1 MLDTG
6 GLAVAILSFRHRGL
20 QRLFEQG
27 DRSGV
32 PPALA
37 RKLLDMLMAI
47 DTAKAI
53 DELGVFPGWRL
64 HPLTGNLKGH
74 WSLSVTGNRR
84 LIFRF
89 QRGNVVE
96 LDLLDYH

>member
-1 MLDTG
+1 M
-6 GLAVAILSFRHRGL
+6 AILSFRHKGL
-20 QRLFEQG
+20 QRLFEQD

-47 DTAKAI
+47 DSATAI

-64 HPLTGNLKGH
+64 HALTGSLKGH

-89 QRGNVVE
+89 KRGNVLD